1 MILDKVLGNIEN
13 TNLEGVHIEKIY
25 LNNEEMLKRIIRVTS
40 DHGKDYGIS
49 LSDGNKLKD
58 GDILFNDGHNAVV
71 VKFNSEDVLVIKPKD
86 MNQMGKIAHEIG
98 NKHLPAQFID
108 ETMIIQYDS
117 VVEETLKKQNLNY
130 SRENMELKEAFRHV
144 DFIHRH

>member
-86 MNQMGKIAHEIG
+86 MNQMGKIAHYIG
-98 NKHLPAQFID
+98 NKHLPAQFMD
-108 ETMIIQYDS
+108 GEMIIQYDY
-117 VVEETLKKQNLNY
+117 VVEEDLRLRGIDF
-130 SRENMELKEAFRHV
+130 SRENKELKEAFKHV
-144 DFIHRH
+144 DFAHKH

>member
-71 VKFNSEDVLVIKPKD
+71 IKFNSEDVLVIKPKD

-130 SRENMELKEAFRHV
+130 SRENMS
-144 DFIHRH
+144 

>member
-144 DFIHRH
+144 DFMHRH

>member
-1 MILDKVLGNIEN
+1 
-13 TNLEGVHIEKIY
+13 
-25 LNNEEMLKRIIRVTS
+25 
-40 DHGKDYGIS
+40 
-49 LSDGNKLKD
+49 
-58 GDILFNDGHNAVV
+58 
-71 VKFNSEDVLVIKPKD
+71 

-144 DFIHRH
+144 DFMHRH

>member
-40 DHGKDYGIS
+40 DHGNDYGIS

-71 VKFNSEDVLVIKPKD
+71 IKFNSEDVLVIKPKD

-144 DFIHRH
+144 DFMHRH

>member
-1 MILDKVLGNIEN
+1 MIFERVLGNVEN
-13 TNLEGVHIEKIY
+13 TNVDGCHVEKVY

-40 DHGKDYGIS
+40 DHGNDYGIS
-49 LSDGNKLKD
+49 LSQGEKLRD
-58 GDILFNDGHNAVV
+58 GDILMNDWYNVVV

-117 VVEETLKKQNLNY
+117 VVEETLKKQNLNI
-130 SRENMELKEAFRHV
+130 L
-144 DFIHRH
+144 I

>member
-71 VKFNSEDVLVIKPKD
+71 IKFNSEDVLVIKPKD

-117 VVEETLKKQNLNY
+117 VVEETLKIG
-130 SRENMELKEAFRHV
+130 RAHV
-144 DFIHRH
+144 

>member
-71 VKFNSEDVLVIKPKD
+71 IKFNSEDVLVIKPKD

-144 DFIHRH
+144 DFMHRH

>member
-25 LNNEEMLKRIIRVTS
+25 LNNEEMIKRIIRVTS